1 MARPET
7 RLVLLLIGGIALWA
21 NPALAQEGSLLTNLE
36 NETATAAQGWANSTP
51 QKMGRA
57 ERAARAG

>member
-36 NETATAAQGWANSTP
+36 NETTTAAQSA
-51 QKMGRA
+51 QCRQQ
-57 ERAARAG
+57 